1 MYKSLVALVIIG
13 ALSVPAA
20 TQTAPAANAAQPAT
34 PQAAKPQ
41 MVKKRVCE
49 MIDEDSYSRLGN
61 RKICKTIEVP
71 AEQQGGSASGQ
82 EAPSASNPTNN
93 NL

>member
-1 MYKSLVALVIIG
+1 MYKSLVALVIFG
-13 ALSVPAA
+13 AMSVPAA
-20 TQTAPAANAAQPAT
+20 TQTAPAANTAQP
-34 PQAAKPQ
+34 AKPQ
-41 MVKKRVCE
+41 MVKKRVCQ
-49 MIDEDSYSRLGN
+49 MIEDEDPYSRLGT

-82 EAPSASNPTNN
+82 EAPSANNPTNN

>member
-1 MYKSLVALVIIG
+1 MYKPLVALVIFG
-13 ALSVPAA
+13 AMSVPAA
-20 TQTAPAANAAQPAT
+20 TQTAPAANTAQAATQQT
-34 PQAAKPQ
+34 AKPQ

-71 AEQQGGSASGQ
+71 ADGAATTGQQTPPPANATG
-82 EAPSASNPTNN
+82 N

>member
-1 MYKSLVALVIIG
+1 MYKPLVALVIFG
-13 ALSVPAA
+13 AMSVPAA
-20 TQTAPAANAAQPAT
+20 TQTAPVANTAQAATQQT
-34 PQAAKPQ
+34 AKPQ

-71 AEQQGGSASGQ
+71 AEQQGGSANGQ
-82 EAPSASNPTNN
+82 QAPATTNPTTN

>member
-1 MYKSLVALVIIG
+1 MYKPLVALVIFG
-13 ALSVPAA
+13 VMSVPAA
-20 TQTAPAANAAQPAT
+20 TQTTPAANTAQPAT
-34 PQAAKPQ
+34 QQTAKPQ

-71 AEQQGGSASGQ
+71 AEPQGGSASGQ
-82 EAPSASNPTNN
+82 QTPPPANATGN